1 MNANIITRFTNSL
14 STECVVNTAQE
25 AEEAL
30 KTAERLN
37 NLTSGFI
44 VCILKQVHE
53 KNLYKEYGVKS
64 TSAFAEKVL
73 NIARSTASEYVKVGK
88 YFLSPNAT
96 VFANEEGDFSPSV
109 LVECMRQK
117 LTDEEIKALPRGITV
132 KEVRKKK
139 KTIEPDGSELE
150 EDKSEISA
158 DEPKEEKTIAKEED
172 RFTLTR
178 HAIDGIYQKFDKTIV
193 TRAEIV
199 AIKAEFEKNGYFAM
213 AIYGDKIILM
223 ADRPEND
230 KVTTIYTEYTKM

>member
-1 MNANIITRFTNSL
+1 MNTSIITRFTNSL

-96 VFANEEGDFSPSV
+96 VFANAEGDFSPSV

-117 LTDEEIKALPRGITV
+117 LTDEEINALPRGITV
-132 KEVRKKK
+132 KDVRKRKK
-139 KTIEPDGSELE
+139 AIEPDDSELE
-150 EDKSEISA
+150 EDKSELST
-158 DEPKEEKTIAKEED
+158 DESKEEKPVAKEED
-172 RFTLTR
+172 RFSLTR
-178 HAIDGIYQKFDKTIV
+178 HAIDGIYQKFNKTIV

-199 AIKAEFEKNGYFAM
+199 DIKSEFEKNGYFAM
-213 AIYGDKIILM
+213 AIYGDKIVLM
-223 ADRPEND
+223 ADKPEND
-230 KVTTIYTEYTKM
+230 KVTTIYAEYTKM

>member
-1 MNANIITRFTNSL
+1 MNASIITRFSNSL

-44 VCILKQVHE
+44 VCILKQVHK

-88 YFLSPNAT
+88 YFISPNKT
-96 VFANEEGDFSPSV
+96 VFSNEEGDFSPSV

-117 LTDEEIKALPRGITV
+117 LTDEEIEALPRGITV
-132 KEVRKKK
+132 KDVRKKK

-150 EDKSEISA
+150 EDKSEVSI
-158 DEPKEEKTIAKEED
+158 DEPREEKPVAKEDD
-172 RFTLTR
+172 RFSLTR
-178 HAIDGIYQKFDKTIV
+178 YAIDGIYQKFDETIL

-199 AIKAEFEKNGYFAM
+199 AVKTEFEKNGYFAM

-223 ADRPEND
+223 ADKPEND
-230 KVTTIYTEYTKM
+230 KVTTIYAEYTKM